1 MTSSLGRTISTLA
14 LAAGLSVATA
24 GTAAAEELT
33 VTDGRG
39 DVQVLDMTA
48 DGWTAAP
55 GVKNG
60 DVSRA
65 VLRHDDRRIAVRVKF
80 RDLARKGSMSGHVV
94 RVVTDEGVKRDVN
107 IFAGPG
113 MWGGE
118 AMMSRPS
125 GQEVAC
131 QVAHKI
137 AYGTNLVTLSF
148 PRTCISDPRWVRL
161 GFGTM
166 WMDGTSTR
174 YYGDDAQIDGELD
187 ESRLHLSPRL
197 RRG

>member
-1 MTSSLGRTISTLA
+1 MNASLGRTISTLA

-39 DVQVLDMTA
+39 DVQVLDMAT
-48 DGWTAAP
+48 DGWTPAP
-55 GVKNG
+55 AVKNG

-65 VLRHDDRRIAVRVKF
+65 VLRHNDGRISVRVKF

-107 IFAGPG
+107 IFAGPN
-113 MWGGE
+113 MWRGE
-118 AMMSRPS
+118 AMMSRPN

-131 QVAHKI
+131 KVDHKI
-137 AYGTNLVTLSF
+137 AYGTNVVTLSF
-148 PRTCISDPRWVRL
+148 PRACVSAPRWVRL

-166 WMDGTSTR
+166 WMDGTGTH

-187 ESRLHLSPRL
+187 ESRLRLSPRL

>member
-1 MTSSLGRTISTLA
+1 MNASLGRTISTLA

-39 DVQVLDMTA
+39 DVQVLDMAT
-48 DGWTAAP
+48 DGWTPAP
-55 GVKNG
+55 AVKNG

-65 VLRHDDRRIAVRVKF
+65 VLRHNDGRISVRVKF

-107 IFAGPG
+107 VFAGPG

-118 AMMSRPS
+118 AMMSRPN

-131 QVAHKI
+131 KVDHKI
-137 AYGTNLVTLSF
+137 AYGTNVVTLSF
-148 PRTCISDPRWVRL
+148 PRACVSAPRWVRL

-166 WMDGTSTR
+166 WMDGTGTH

-187 ESRLHLSPRL
+187 ESRLRLSLRL